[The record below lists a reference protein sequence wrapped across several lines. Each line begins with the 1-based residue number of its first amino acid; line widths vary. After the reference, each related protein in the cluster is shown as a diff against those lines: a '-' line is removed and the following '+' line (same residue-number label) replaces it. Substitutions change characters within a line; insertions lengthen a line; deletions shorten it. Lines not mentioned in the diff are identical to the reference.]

1 MAYYSHL
8 DIKEAFALFD
18 RNGDGK
24 ISCSEVGMVL
34 KKMGYNFTTKE
45 LGKMLERVDKDGNG
59 YIDFQEFTDMLIG
72 KPISAES
79 ETELIKVFKMLDIKG
94 KGHIGVKE
102 LQRVTQSVGQ
112 KLSKKEIRKMISIA
126 DSDGDGKVS
135 FDEFKQIMKKQDKVD
150 NS

>member
-1 MAYYSHL
+1 
-8 DIKEAFALFD
+8 
-18 RNGDGK
+18 
-24 ISCSEVGMVL
+24 
-34 KKMGYNFTTKE
+34 
-45 LGKMLERVDKDGNG
+45 MLV
-59 YIDFQEFTDMLIG
+59 G

-79 ETELIKVFKMLDIKG
+79 ETELIKVFKMLDVKG

-135 FDEFKQIMKKQDKVD
+135 FDGKC
-150 NS
+150 

>member
-1 MAYYSHL
+1 
-8 DIKEAFALFD
+8 
-18 RNGDGK
+18 
-24 ISCSEVGMVL
+24 
-34 KKMGYNFTTKE
+34 
-45 LGKMLERVDKDGNG
+45 
-59 YIDFQEFTDMLIG
+59 MLIG